1 MGKQTTTFYM
11 NERVN
16 CVKSLFI
23 FKMKN
28 NIAFFCAHV
37 IMLFRVHLKNSLRL
51 HHGVFSAISA
61 SGKIGTI
68 PHNIAQRL
76 TDAFTPSAA
85 CSFLDVPP
93 VRLRNLQFA
102 SDANPSRHPSRELCG
117 IAPRFSAAK
126 PSIFLLERTKN
137 PLVLSPLPFSDTP

>member
-37 IMLFRVHLKNSLRL
+37 IMLFRVHLKNSMRL
-51 HHGVFSAISA
+51 CFSVFSAISA
-61 SGKIGTI
+61 SE
-68 PHNIAQRL
+68 N
-76 TDAFTPSAA
+76 
-85 CSFLDVPP
+85 LDLAP
-93 VRLRNLQFA
+93 LNL
-102 SDANPSRHPSRELCG
+102 
-117 IAPRFSAAK
+117 RFS
-126 PSIFLLERTKN
+126 SLN
-137 PLVLSPLPFSDTP
+137 